1 MARKQAEKVVSPRRA
16 ADTDS
21 SSIDFANPEFRR
33 LTELVEHTSQSI
45 FLTGKAGTGA
55 SPFRRYIIDHTDKKC
70 AVLAPTGIAAVNVGG
85 QTLHSFFH
93 LPLQPVLPD
102 DPEFHSSRL
111 RDRLNLTGRS
121 LKLFKEIE
129 LIVID
134 EISMVRADVIDL
146 IDRILRTFGG
156 GDRRKPFGGKQLL
169 LVGDVFQLEPVVTP
183 EDKSILQKEYCYP
196 FFFNARVFKTFGLV
210 SIELRKAYRQH
221 QKDFIDIL
229 DRFRAGVPSHSD
241 IDSINSRC
249 RGTEE
254 PSDNDAGR
262 CIVMTLAARRDV
274 VKQINDVH
282 LERLKGRTVVYTGE
296 VSGDFPPSAY
306 PTDLNLRLKKGA
318 QVIFL
323 RNDAE
328 RRFVNGTLGIVS
340 AIKDDSLKVKL
351 ENGTEIDVEPA
362 IWENV
367 TYKYEAK
374 TKRVSTNVK
383 GTFTQF
389 PVKPAWALT
398 IHKSQGLTFDNVII
412 DLGRGGA
419 FAGGQVYVA
428 LSRCTSLEGIRLRT
442 CVDARDVFVHPE
454 VIRFSRSFND
464 IRAHEEA
471 LRASQAENLLT
482 SAEKAYSEG
491 EYREAVEYF
500 NEAILANPQLNTPA
514 FRRLVAM
521 RLADTAIPGKRK
533 RKKK

>member
-1 MARKQAEKVVSPRRA
+1 M
-16 ADTDS
+16 
-21 SSIDFANPEFRR
+21 
-33 LTELVEHTSQSI
+33 
-45 FLTGKAGTGA
+45 
-55 SPFRRYIIDHTDKKC
+55 
-70 AVLAPTGIAAVNVGG
+70 
-85 QTLHSFFH
+85 
-93 LPLQPVLPD
+93 
-102 DPEFHSSRL
+102 
-111 RDRLNLTGRS
+111 
-121 LKLFKEIE
+121 
-129 LIVID
+129 
-134 EISMVRADVIDL
+134 
-146 IDRILRTFGG
+146 
-156 GDRRKPFGGKQLL
+156 L

-254 PSDNDAGR
+254 SSDNDAGR